1 MKTSGVIAEG
11 LSVNVILFVFDW
23 INRLSFSRNI
33 TKVVLVRIENI
44 FSDLIDFLWIDA
56 KMNRREAALVLGIR

>member
-23 INRLSFSRNI
+23 INRLFFSRNI
-33 TKVVLVRIENI
+33 TKVVLVRTENI
-44 FSDLIDFLWIDA
+44 FSDLIDFLLIDA